1 MAGFNLSNCVGRGG
15 AAAQLAVA
23 AAFTVAWLVPNSTES
38 AVANG
43 DTRTISLS
51 SQHTN
56 ESGSFT
62 FMVNGVY
69 DQATLDKLNYFCRD
83 WRLNEP
89 TKMDPH
95 LFDVIWEVYRESGS
109 TQPIDVLSAY
119 RSPQT
124 NAMLRRRSR
133 QVAEH
138 SQHMQGKAMDAHFV
152 DVGTGRIRDIAM
164 RMQAGGVGF
173 YPTGMTPWVHID
185 SGSVRYWPRM
195 SRDALTRLFP
205 DGKTVFI
212 PADGQPMPGYEQ
224 ARAEIEARGG
234 NVQVASGGGIG
245 GLFSWLFGG
254 GADDAEESGGQEATT
269 TMATTGNARGGRSG
283 GPQPQVEV
291 ADVGPE
297 AITRAKRD
305 LPTGPAY
312 ASAPEPAPAA
322 KPQAPDSGPEAVA
335 KAKRNLPTGP
345 AFASAA
351 EPAPA
356 PPVKPQAVAELEQP
370 NVASDASPDE
380 PRGNAGPKIIAPL
393 PPRRPADLAALAF
406 ADAPLPPVRPA
417 DLILAS
423 GKDQTGGAGGAF
435 LPPSNKGFGPAAQ
448 HGLLPQVITAGVDP
462 APTGALAL
470 AEGLS
475 LPTTYDDSE
484 LLARAAGLTAPLPPM
499 PIANVGAAAAAPDKT
514 AVAPDQ
520 AAAPQAHGWVVRTA
534 ALAAED
540 LSQLFGRLPFAV
552 FKTAT
557 PAHPSPGEL
566 GDAQQ

>member
-1 MAGFNLSNCVGRGG
+1 LAGFNVSICAGRGG

-38 AVANG
+38 AIANG
-43 DTRTISLS
+43 DTRTITLS
-51 SQHTN
+51 NQHTN

-69 DQATLDKLNYFCRD
+69 DSGTLDKLNWFCRD

-95 LFDVIWEVYRESGS
+95 LFDIVWEVYRESGS
-109 TQPIDVLSAY
+109 TQPVDVLSGY

-138 SQHMQGKAMDAHFV
+138 SQHMQGKAIDAHFV

-234 NVQVASGGGIG
+234 NVQVASSGGIG

-269 TMATTGNARGGRSG
+269 TMATTGNARGGRGG

-297 AITRAKRD
+297 AVAKAKRD

-312 ASAPEPAPAA
+312 AGPAEPAPAA

-345 AFASAA
+345 AYASAA
-351 EPAPA
+351 EPAPQ

-380 PRGNAGPKIIAPL
+380 PRSNAGPKVIAPL
-393 PPRRPADLAALAF
+393 PPRKPADLAVFALV
-406 ADAPLPPVRPA
+406 DAPMPPVRPA

-423 GKDQTGGAGGAF
+423 AKEQTGGAVAF
-435 LPPSNKGFGPAAQ
+435 MPPSNKPFGPAPQ
-448 HGLLPQVITAGVDP
+448 HGLLPQVITAGVDRT
-462 APTGALAL
+462 PTGALAL

-475 LPTTYDDSE
+475 LPTYDDSE
-484 LLARAAGLTAPLPPM
+484 LLARAARLTAALPPM
-499 PIANVGAAAAAPDKT
+499 PIPNIGTAAVALDKTAAAPQ
-514 AVAPDQ
+514 Q

-540 LSQLFGRLPFAV
+540 LAQLFGRLPFGG
-552 FKTAT
+552 FKTAA
-557 PAHPSPGEL
+557 PAHASPEEPGGL
-566 GDAQQ
+566 QQ